1 MHKKLLFADKISWF
15 ILKTR
20 IKKQFNCS
28 EFKGKTK
35 KILYYLVL
43 VDPKSSVVT
52 RLKTLSFTEKTFILW
67 A

>member
-1 MHKKLLFADKISWF
+1 MHKKLLFADNISGF

-20 IKKQFNCS
+20 IKMHYYCS